1 MARGRMIS
9 RSLGSSKRFKALE
22 DHAGELAEFASA
34 LFCLV
39 IANSDDFG
47 RLEGDAETI
56 QWRCWPAS
64 GRSTAEFDLAL
75 KALHQSGLILWY
87 QVEGQHFV
95 EVKQFALHQ
104 SGLHKRTRSKFPD
117 PPGYSAEDASSTNH
131 LQATSGL
138 TDRACQAM
146 EFYSQQYLKVQKQP
160 YLQSRLQQERDIEAA
175 RQLCMAYT
183 DINVERIMV
192 AFLKIKESHPKAKL
206 LKGSRRTLP
215 MLLTMADPIATQLK
229 IKGVPNA

>member
-1 MARGRMIS
+1 
-9 RSLGSSKRFKALE
+9 
-22 DHAGELAEFASA
+22 
-34 LFCLV
+34 
-39 IANSDDFG
+39 
-47 RLEGDAETI
+47 
-56 QWRCWPAS
+56 
-64 GRSTAEFDLAL
+64 
-75 KALHQSGLILWY
+75 
-87 QVEGQHFV
+87 
-95 EVKQFALHQ
+95 
-104 SGLHKRTRSKFPD
+104 
-117 PPGYSAEDASSTNH
+117 
-131 LQATSGL
+131 
-138 TDRACQAM
+138 M